1 MLADMLGSVA
11 AEAKYYAEIADDRFN
26 AGLTCESIY
35 GAIRNTNSGPQHR
48 NMLNKSEKL
57 RG

>member
-1 MLADMLGSVA
+1 MLADMLGSIA

-35 GAIRNTNSGPQHR
+35 GAIRNTNSGPHR
-48 NMLNKSEKL
+48 NMLNKAKN
-57 RG
+57 